1 MYFFLLEQIS
11 EDFRELLQSVG
22 DAVDGQMSSVEVA
35 KLWELGL
42 PYNIFRVKLDK
53 AVVALEPS
61 PDNS

>member
-11 EDFRELLQSVG
+11 EDFRELLQTVG
-22 DAVDGQMSSVEVA
+22 DAVDSQMSRVEVA

-42 PYNIFRVKLDK
+42 PYNIFTVKLGK
-53 AVVALEPS
+53 AVVVLEPS